1 MAAMTSAAL
10 VSAGMSAAAA
20 GATAAVGYGLVG
32 AALISKLSKKPGAQN
47 LPDPATERA
56 KAETEAAQRTNSK
69 LAMRNK
75 ARAASSLL
83 AKPID
88 STSSDVSALGGGGGK
103 TTLGQ

>member
-1 MAAMTSAAL
+1 MAAISGTTALIAA
-10 VSAGMSAAAA
+10 GAAAA
-20 GATAAVGYGLVG
+20 GAVAIS
-32 AALISKLSKKPGAQN
+32 ALTKKPKSPDM
-47 LPDPATERA
+47 PDPAVERA

-88 STSSDVSALGGGGGK
+88 STSSDVGALGGGAGK
-103 TTLGQ
+103 TSLGQ

>member
-1 MAAMTSAAL
+1 MAAISGTTAMIAA
-10 VSAGMSAAAA
+10 AAAAA
-20 GATAAVGYGLVG
+20 GGLAVS
-32 AALISKLSKKPGAQN
+32 ALAKKPKSPDM
-47 LPDPATERA
+47 PDPAAERA

-83 AKPID
+83 AKPMD
-88 STSSDVSALGGGGGK
+88 STTSDVGALGGGK